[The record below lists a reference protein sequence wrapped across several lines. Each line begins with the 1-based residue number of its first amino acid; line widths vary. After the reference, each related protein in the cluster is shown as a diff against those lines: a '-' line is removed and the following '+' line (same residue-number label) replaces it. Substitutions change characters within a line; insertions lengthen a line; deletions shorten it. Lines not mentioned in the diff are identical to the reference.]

1 MTVIYKTNK
10 NDWYEAS
17 LAKKELAFFR
27 KRNTN
32 GRFDEAIA
40 KEEALIRSFTD
51 QAA

>member
-1 MTVIYKTNK
+1 MTVIYRTNK

-27 KRNTN
+27 KRNIN

-40 KEEALIRSFTD
+40 KEEALIRQFAK
-51 QAA
+51 AA